1 MFRCARVSV
10 VVIVLAAFGV
20 PLAAQQRA
28 STDWTQWR
36 GPNRD
41 GVAPAVSDAQAW
53 PERLTQKWKVDVGL
67 GYATP
72 LVVGNR
78 IYQFARKGEREVMMA
93 IDADS
98 GKVLWETSHTATFTM
113 MSATVQHGPGPKSTP
128 VYFNGRIYAIG
139 MTGAVTAF
147 DAATGK
153 QIWQKPGSMPLPMYT
168 SHSFSPIVDRG
179 LVIFHV
185 GGHDKGALTAFDVN
199 TGTVRW
205 TWTGDGPGYAS
216 PVVADLGGTRQV
228 VVPTQTKIV
237 GVDASTGALLW
248 ERPLVHQFVSNSIT
262 PVVNGQTVIVAGTGP
277 LLAFV
282 VARRGAQWTTEQLW
296 ENTELPL
303 RFTTPVA
310 SGDLLFGLSGRNS
323 GQYYAMDAKT
333 GKTLWTSEGRQAAH
347 ASVARAGNVL
357 FSLESDGE
365 LVVARTSQTAFEPIR
380 RYTVATSETWAQP
393 AISGNRV
400 FVKDVTSLTLWTWN

>member
-1 MFRCARVSV
+1 MRRVL
-10 VVIVLAAFGV
+10 IGALCILALTSFGE
-20 PLAAQQRA
+20 AQRP
-28 STDWTQWR
+28 STDVTQWR
-36 GPNRD
+36 GPARD
-41 GVAPAVSDAQAW
+41 GVVTGVPAPQTW
-53 PERLTQKWKVDVGL
+53 PETLVQKWKVDVGT

-78 IYQFARKGEREVMMA
+78 VYQFSRIGENETMTA
-93 IDADS
+93 LDADS
-98 GKVLWETSHTATFTM
+98 GKVTWQSGYAASFAMNPATK
-113 MSATVQHGPGPKSTP
+113 QHGPGPKSTP
-128 VYFNGRIYAIG
+128 VFSGGRLYSIG
-139 MTGAVTAF
+139 MTGIVTAW
-147 DAATGK
+147 DASTGK
-153 QIWQKPGSMPLPMYT
+153 QLWQKPGSGPEMQYT
-168 SHSFSPIVDRG
+168 THAFSPLVDGDR
-179 LVIFHV
+179 VIFHV
-185 GGHDKGALTAFDVN
+185 GGHDKGALTAFDLN

-205 TWTGDGPGYAS
+205 SWTGDGPGYAS

-237 GVDASTGALLW
+237 GVDASSGALLW

-282 VARRGAQWTTEQLW
+282 VARRGAEWTTEQLW

-310 SGDLLFGLSGRNS
+310 SGDVLFGLSGRNS

-347 ASVARAGNVL
+347 ASVARAGDVL

-365 LVVARTSQTAFEPIR
+365 LVVARTSPTAFEPIR